1 MGKTGKDILTT
12 ADTARLLGV
21 SIRTAQLLIEGG
33 SVPSWKTPGGH
44 RRVYRADIMALIE
57 KRAQAEAL
65 PSATVIVVA
74 PMERLALYDRLFADV
89 AECTAE
95 VFDDVHD
102 ALFAIGSARPYA
114 ILVDIDETDP
124 ERLALL
130 NSVASNPSLGH
141 TRLLAVAASARALP
155 DRVLRLDAPDQAPAA
170 IRASL
175 ADAGEFIVAQDDLPF
190 PIALNESQRLVALER
205 SGLLDT
211 APEEAFDRLTWL
223 AARNLDAPIALL
235 TLLTPTR
242 QWFKSR
248 FGLDLPETPR
258 SWAFCNHTILQ
269 KGVFSVEDLARD
281 PRFAKN
287 PAVQGQPLFRF
298 YAGAP
303 VMDNEG
309 FTVGS
314 LCVIDYKPR
323 KLDEHEAQTL
333 MALAALASDE
343 VRLRAIDRQL
353 RETLRR
359 VERQAPVRSAAATAS
374 HKRDH

>member
-1 MGKTGKDILTT
+1 MEKTDKDILTT

-57 KRAQAEAL
+57 RRAQDETI
-65 PSATVIVVA
+65 PSATVVVVA
-74 PMERLALYDRLFADV
+74 PTERLSLYERLFADV

-95 VFDDVHD
+95 MFDDVHD

-114 ILVDIDETDP
+114 IVVDLDETDP
-124 ERLALL
+124 ERRALL

-141 TRLLAVAASARALP
+141 TRLLAVAARTLALP

-175 ADAGEFIVAQDDLPF
+175 ADAGEVVVASDDLPF

-211 APEEAFDRLTWL
+211 APEEAFDRL
-223 AARNLDAPIALL
+223 
-235 TLLTPTR
+235 
-242 QWFKSR
+242 
-248 FGLDLPETPR
+248 
-258 SWAFCNHTILQ
+258 
-269 KGVFSVEDLARD
+269 DLARRAQPRCAHRAAHPAHAD
-281 PRFAKN
+281 PAVVQVALRPRPSRDPAQLGLLQSHDPAKGRLLGGEPGARSRFAAN
-287 PAVQGQPLFRF
+287 PAVKGQPLFRF

-303 VMDNEG
+303 VIDNEG

-323 KLDEHEAQTL
+323 KLDEREAQTL

-359 VERQAPVRSAAATAS
+359 AERQAPVRSGVAADP
-374 HKRDH
+374 HKRGH